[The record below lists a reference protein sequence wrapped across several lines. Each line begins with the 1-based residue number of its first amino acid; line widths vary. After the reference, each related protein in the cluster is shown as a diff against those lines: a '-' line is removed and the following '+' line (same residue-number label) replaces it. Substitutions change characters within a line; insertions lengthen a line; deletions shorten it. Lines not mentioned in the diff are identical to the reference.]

1 METEIRPHKEKNGD
15 ISRKYDKKIKNIKP
29 GRKKNYIIDWLTNM
43 NLDKLQ
49 RKIIGKDRTC
59 IKSRNSDTR

>member
-29 GRKKNYIIDWLTNM
+29 GRKKNYIIDWLTN
-43 NLDKLQ
+43 KYSK
-49 RKIIGKDRTC
+49 KILVLVHAFK
-59 IKSRNSDTR
+59 